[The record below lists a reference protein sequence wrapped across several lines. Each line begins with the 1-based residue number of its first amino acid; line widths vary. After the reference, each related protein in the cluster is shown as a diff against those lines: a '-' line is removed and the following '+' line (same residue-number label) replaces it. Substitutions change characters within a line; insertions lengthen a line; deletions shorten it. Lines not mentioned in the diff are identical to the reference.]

1 MFFFSGRERVSLE
14 PMVVFCECVID
25 KHVRRIPLH
34 QMTDSSPTNFLNW
47 IFCVSEISIVA
58 PLRISLEAVLV
69 CGAVQGS

>member
-1 MFFFSGRERVSLE
+1 MARVSPE
-14 PMVVFCECVID
+14 PTVVFCECIID

-47 IFCVSEISIVA
+47 IFCVSEISIMA
-58 PLRISLEAVLV
+58 PLWISLEVVLV